1 MCVLNI
7 STECIDRAYITRT
20 YVHATHFSLVFP
32 PFSHA
37 GWADD
42 AAIMT
47 GGRPSIVNQTY
58 LLCKAHTAF
67 WQKFIQIQSPTHSPC
82 CSPSGTPLPLP
93 SQGPSMLS
101 LPMNA
106 CIYACM
112 KNTLD
117 VVPWLLTYPI
127 RTLSSPPIYELSFRS
142 FPSGSLH
149 PAENFDGDERCD
161 EIFRLASR
169 YLFYAFEFSLSQSRA
184 LSSNSPAIIHPL
196 PVHIYIYSFCRND

>member
-1 MCVLNI
+1 MSLRAPKLQARTEKKLNKESKKITWIRMIGTKVVVSVPIDGNHLFQTQWMIDVTYAHFGNWIVLNI

-112 KNTLD
+112 KNT
-117 VVPWLLTYPI
+117 
-127 RTLSSPPIYELSFRS
+127 
-142 FPSGSLH
+142 
-149 PAENFDGDERCD
+149 
-161 EIFRLASR
+161 
-169 YLFYAFEFSLSQSRA
+169 
-184 LSSNSPAIIHPL
+184 
-196 PVHIYIYSFCRND
+196 